1 MPPTRR
7 STSSQSMRRTSSSSS
22 SSTSTQSI
30 AHADPD
36 PGPENP
42 LNLEHP
48 KESNLT
54 LSDFMDPRV
63 QRTEESKP
71 HWRHLATQ
79 LLAARNSFAAR
90 NPAADNP
97 RCSAPDRS
105 AVLAVYNE
113 ALRRV
118 EHICKRDA
126 QALDEEVTKK
136 VETILDLRRAEAQD
150 AVFYADSGA
159 FLCPLEPQYAHPRL
173 DYYDRGKGE
182 GGDGDGY
189 GRAAWMR
196 LRVWRGEGWPRVVP
210 ERAVEREKRERERE
224 RRRRRLRRKVDE
236 DLEGL
241 ERVVA
246 GEWGEEVDA
255 DPERPW
261 R

>member
-7 STSSQSMRRTSSSSS
+7 STSSQSMRRT
-22 SSTSTQSI
+22 STSTQSI

-48 KESNLT
+48 KEPNLT
-54 LSDFMDPRV
+54 LSDFMDPRA

-71 HWRHLATQ
+71 YWRHLAAQ

-97 RCSAPDRS
+97 RCSALDRA

-118 EHICKRDA
+118 EHMCKRDV

-136 VETILDLRRAEAQD
+136 VETILDLRCAEVED
-150 AVFYADSGA
+150 AVFYVDSA
-159 FLCPLEPQYAHPRL
+159 FLRPLEPQYAQPRL

-182 GGDGDGY
+182 GSDGY

-196 LRVWRGEGWPRVVP
+196 LREWRGEGWPRVVP
-210 ERAVEREKRERERE
+210 VRAVEREKRERER
-224 RRRRRLRRKVDE
+224 RRRLRREVDE